1 MKNKYITL
9 YPIIVIFQILK
20 EAFTYNE
27 SVPFNFTQTPNYCY
41 QEDFILSKEYR
52 PFVDDIY
59 PIRGCSSD
67 ERNRN
72 YQNNN
77 SGYQLRLVN
86 ITFEPSLDYFF
97 NKDVYP
103 PSDRDPPTSMTFK
116 IISISPLFD
125 AYSRGSHYNLI
136 AFGRSE
142 DYHPIPKIS
151 KKTGKPIQYIGNYA
165 ILPARAKIVPVQ
177 FQETTDYNFSYS
189 DYEIYDYEGYD
200 FNAYFD
206 GYILNL
212 SSSFDSYRD
221 YKCSNDFHY
230 MCALIVKVYDLPR
243 MKVQGLFQFN
253 CSISTYP
260 YNPNTRKLDSI
271 YTVDT
276 RNVFFQNISM
286 FYNQRVNVTNEGLEP
301 TGEDSGFW
309 VKTPCN
315 THQMA
320 TIMVDYHFFDTIH
333 RMQSYG
339 FEFSDRFQ
347 LRIHTPYYRKTLTT
361 SYSLFRSQYNKT
373 MPPPRVF
380 IHPISKYKEYCE
392 TYKNCTKFDYDEW
405 STDPKFTKY
414 IIDIKN
420 QIVDNE
426 IWINF
431 TELEKIYEADGFH
444 RGKLVI
450 NVNNTMTPHITQI
463 ANGLWAELYDTLTND
478 WVMKTKTNMDEVHGY
493 IDDYEPD
500 PYRNF
505 YLTCEIPDN
514 ITTDD
519 LDFYIKKYGIL
530 QKAHLWFRLD
540 IYNKG
545 VMKMYPPRVN
555 TVIKFPPEIILNN
568 ESFVYTYQYYIG
580 YNDYWKNNH
589 WVLKD
594 LRQTG
599 IGDGTITNDT
609 FDLERNILNVSELH
623 PNIVSGEDYMFY
635 YIYYMYV
642 CYLYFDE
649 FGNTCFNI
657 STRRY
662 FLYYV
667 YELNLM
673 YNTNNT
679 GPIDITVYHVKYI
692 PYHSKNQINR
702 GLHRWNQHHA
712 GWDVPAAALFDA
724 RAPEIYG
731 KIRRKSYKNYRIT
744 DFDNYYYWNGTGYY
758 NLYGYSYIDKYTGP
772 DCVFDHDGG
781 STLRNRSCEFWAGII
796 PDKPFTNY
804 ARDIV
809 EEHIAYRTLNDN
821 SFKINTSQIAEGF
834 ICRTKSFC
842 PFSGKHTSFFFEI
855 GYFSPGVGRDYE
867 DGEVICIYFYVTP
880 KECLRYLGNMS
891 SQNIHIPLINIHK
904 YPEEFFLRLDLP
916 KNLTVQAEVVGQ
928 ILPCVRFNPTLADPW
943 IGEHKTDYM
952 CYYLNSST
960 IYAFNSVTQV
970 GWGTNSV
977 HFDINI
983 WIDYLYYHENTPRL
997 EYYSGLLR
1005 WGFYDDPFFYKRFP
1019 KPNDTLNYLDFKN
1032 ATVRFTRDN
1041 VTNDGMAT
1049 LNISLLFKD
1058 CFYKDQIFK
1067 FYFGKEINYIECL
1080 NIYFDN
1086 KIENYNELKKFAEE
1100 KRGRI
1105 TYWTISHGDINDWD
1119 YEAEATYYKTPED
1132 SNIFY
1137 YIMPYARDFAM
1148 SRDVFYKNTITEGE
1162 IFQIDITFKIINPR
1176 SFKTTRFYF
1185 YDFNT
1190 DYVCSIQGDQF
1201 NFTNTIPQ
1209 YLYNMTVT
1217 PNSYF
1222 TGDRAIYKFNY
1233 ITYMR
1238 ETLIGDVFEFKT
1250 SWKTKY
1256 TDNEE
1261 DPDENGYYINRI
1273 IIDQY
1278 YNSSEDT
1285 NLTLI
1290 ANFILN
1296 PETLETQYIKDIHM
1310 YDSEGYLL
1318 SVCND
1323 TIPIKM
1329 RKISGFKRSEV
1340 STEKTEDDNKFDIS
1354 FEMVPEIL
1362 IRKNDKLRLK
1372 FSSMVSLDEYT
1383 ECKIDSTKGLS
1394 ILDPDFKCEI
1404 DKDNNELILHNAFK
1418 EIGESLQ
1425 IFEYLNSTALT
1436 DQQFIFSLKD
1446 IPIYS
1451 KSNDLENVYAIEI
1464 QTENDN
1470 GLITQTN
1477 LLPSTAIFKCDS
1489 RCKTCNEQSPSECLS
1504 CNKDYPYFYPNEK
1517 YCHKF
1522 CPKEKYYIK
1531 QNENGNT
1538 ECLMC
1543 EEPCEKCVGTATNC
1557 TFCLENYFMDN
1568 KTCVKDC
1575 SEGKE
1580 KDFILRRCYPITK
1593 RNLTVFI
1600 DRIIQVNV
1608 SVPELYP
1615 VYIERNVCMIGGS
1628 DIFQN

>member
-125 AYSRGSHYNLI
+125 AYSIGSHYNLI

-580 YNDYWKNNH
+580 YTDYWKNNH

-609 FDLERNILNVSELH
+609 FDLERNTLNVSELH

-731 KIRRKSYKNYRIT
+731 KISYY
-744 DFDNYYYWNGTGYY
+744 
-758 NLYGYSYIDKYTGP
+758 
-772 DCVFDHDGG
+772 
-781 STLRNRSCEFWAGII
+781 
-796 PDKPFTNY
+796 
-804 ARDIV
+804 
-809 EEHIAYRTLNDN
+809 
-821 SFKINTSQIAEGF
+821 
-834 ICRTKSFC
+834 
-842 PFSGKHTSFFFEI
+842 
-855 GYFSPGVGRDYE
+855 
-867 DGEVICIYFYVTP
+867 
-880 KECLRYLGNMS
+880 
-891 SQNIHIPLINIHK
+891 
-904 YPEEFFLRLDLP
+904 
-916 KNLTVQAEVVGQ
+916 
-928 ILPCVRFNPTLADPW
+928 
-943 IGEHKTDYM
+943 
-952 CYYLNSST
+952 
-960 IYAFNSVTQV
+960 
-970 GWGTNSV
+970 
-977 HFDINI
+977 
-983 WIDYLYYHENTPRL
+983 
-997 EYYSGLLR
+997 
-1005 WGFYDDPFFYKRFP
+1005 
-1019 KPNDTLNYLDFKN
+1019 
-1032 ATVRFTRDN
+1032 
-1041 VTNDGMAT
+1041 
-1049 LNISLLFKD
+1049 
-1058 CFYKDQIFK
+1058 
-1067 FYFGKEINYIECL
+1067 
-1080 NIYFDN
+1080 NIYFN
-1086 KIENYNELKKFAEE
+1086 
-1100 KRGRI
+1100 
-1105 TYWTISHGDINDWD
+1105 
-1119 YEAEATYYKTPED
+1119 
-1132 SNIFY
+1132 
-1137 YIMPYARDFAM
+1137 
-1148 SRDVFYKNTITEGE
+1148 
-1162 IFQIDITFKIINPR
+1162 
-1176 SFKTTRFYF
+1176 
-1185 YDFNT
+1185 
-1190 DYVCSIQGDQF
+1190 
-1201 NFTNTIPQ
+1201 
-1209 YLYNMTVT
+1209 
-1217 PNSYF
+1217 
-1222 TGDRAIYKFNY
+1222 
-1233 ITYMR
+1233 
-1238 ETLIGDVFEFKT
+1238 
-1250 SWKTKY
+1250 
-1256 TDNEE
+1256 
-1261 DPDENGYYINRI
+1261 
-1273 IIDQY
+1273 
-1278 YNSSEDT
+1278 
-1285 NLTLI
+1285 
-1290 ANFILN
+1290 
-1296 PETLETQYIKDIHM
+1296 
-1310 YDSEGYLL
+1310 
-1318 SVCND
+1318 
-1323 TIPIKM
+1323 
-1329 RKISGFKRSEV
+1329 
-1340 STEKTEDDNKFDIS
+1340 
-1354 FEMVPEIL
+1354 
-1362 IRKNDKLRLK
+1362 
-1372 FSSMVSLDEYT
+1372 
-1383 ECKIDSTKGLS
+1383 
-1394 ILDPDFKCEI
+1394 
-1404 DKDNNELILHNAFK
+1404 
-1418 EIGESLQ
+1418 
-1425 IFEYLNSTALT
+1425 
-1436 DQQFIFSLKD
+1436 
-1446 IPIYS
+1446 
-1451 KSNDLENVYAIEI
+1451 
-1464 QTENDN
+1464 
-1470 GLITQTN
+1470 
-1477 LLPSTAIFKCDS
+1477 
-1489 RCKTCNEQSPSECLS
+1489 
-1504 CNKDYPYFYPNEK
+1504 
-1517 YCHKF
+1517 
-1522 CPKEKYYIK
+1522 
-1531 QNENGNT
+1531 
-1538 ECLMC
+1538 
-1543 EEPCEKCVGTATNC
+1543 
-1557 TFCLENYFMDN
+1557 
-1568 KTCVKDC
+1568 
-1575 SEGKE
+1575 
-1580 KDFILRRCYPITK
+1580 
-1593 RNLTVFI
+1593 
-1600 DRIIQVNV
+1600 
-1608 SVPELYP
+1608 
-1615 VYIERNVCMIGGS
+1615 
-1628 DIFQN
+1628 

>member
-189 DYEIYDYEGYD
+189 DYDIYDYEGYD

-463 ANGLWAELYDTLTND
+463 ANGLWAELYDTMTND

-609 FDLERNILNVSELH
+609 FDLERNTLNVSELH

-712 GWDVPAAALFDA
+712 GWDVPAAALFEA
-724 RAPEIYG
+724 TAPYTINNK
-731 KIRRKSYKNYRIT
+731 KIKRNSYRPYYIT
-744 DFDNYYYWNGTGYY
+744 IFDNYYYWNGTGYSNY
-758 NLYGYSYIDKYTGP
+758 YGFSFIERYTGS
-772 DCVFDHDGG
+772 DCVFNQEGG
-781 STLRNRSCEFWAGII
+781 SNLRNRTCEFWAAIM
-796 PDKPFTNY
+796 PDKPFSNY
-804 ARDIV
+804 ARDVV

-821 SFKINTSQIAEGF
+821 SFNINTSQIRQGF
-834 ICRTKSFC
+834 VCRTKSYC
-842 PFSGKHTSFFFEI
+842 PFPGKLTSFFFEI
-855 GYFSPGVGRDYE
+855 GYFNFSVGRDYE
-867 DGEVICIYFYVTP
+867 DGEVICHFFYIKP
-880 KECLRYLGNMS
+880 YACARYKYDDVNLHFP
-891 SQNIHIPLINIHK
+891 ILNIHK
-904 YPEEFFLRLDLP
+904 YPEEFFLRIDLP
-916 KNLTVQAEVVGQ
+916 ENLTVQAEYVGL
-928 ILPCVRFNPTLADPW
+928 IKPCLRTNPTICDPW
-943 IGEHKTDYM
+943 TSDHARDYM
-952 CYYLNSST
+952 CYYVNSST
-960 IYAFNSVTQV
+960 IYAFNSKTQL
-970 GWGTNSV
+970 GSTNSV
-977 HFDINI
+977 NFDIYI
-983 WIDYLYYHENTPRL
+983 YFDRLYYHENSTKL
-997 EYYSGLLR
+997 QYYSGLIR
-1005 WGFYDDPFFYKRFP
+1005 WGFLDDPFFYVRFP
-1019 KPNDTLNYLDFKN
+1019 KPNDTLNYLDFTN
-1032 ATVRFTRDN
+1032 ATVTLTRDN

-1049 LNISLLFKD
+1049 LNVSLLFKKVY
-1058 CFYKDQIFK
+1058 YKDQIFK
-1067 FYFGKEINYIECL
+1067 FYFGKEIKFADCL
-1080 NIYFDN
+1080 NLYFDN
-1086 KIENYNELKKFAEE
+1086 KIFSFWELYNNDSQYHYQTLEYGHYIGYDQQAINTYYEIPKDTNLYYLIFPYIMEFLKNAGSIFYVN
-1100 KRGRI
+1100 RI
-1105 TYWTISHGDINDWD
+1105 TDGGT
-1119 YEAEATYYKTPED
+1119 
-1132 SNIFY
+1132 
-1137 YIMPYARDFAM
+1137 
-1148 SRDVFYKNTITEGE
+1148 
-1162 IFQIDITFKIINPR
+1162 FQIDITFKIINPR
-1176 SFKTTRFYF
+1176 SFKSTRFVF
-1185 YDFNT
+1185 YDFND
-1190 DYVCSIQGDQF
+1190 DYGCTIQAEF
-1201 NFTNTIPQ
+1201 LNLTNTIPQ

-1238 ETLIGDVFEFKT
+1238 ETLIGDIFEFKT

-1273 IIDQY
+1273 TIDQY
-1278 YNSSEDT
+1278 HNSSEDT
-1285 NLTLI
+1285 NTTLI

-1296 PETLETQYIKDIHM
+1296 PETLETQYIKGIRI
-1310 YDSEGYLL
+1310 YDSEGYLV

-1329 RKISGFKRSEV
+1329 RKISGFKRSEL

-1372 FSSMVSLDEYT
+1372 FSSMVSLDEYI

-1404 DKDNNELILHNAFK
+1404 DKDNNEIILYNAFK
-1418 EIGESLQ
+1418 EIGDSLQ

-1436 DQQFIFSLKD
+1436 DQQFTLSLKD

-1464 QTENDN
+1464 QTENEK

-1504 CNKDYPYFYPNEK
+1504 CNKNYPYFYPNEK

-1543 EEPCEKCVGTATNC
+1543 EEPCENCLGTATNC
-1557 TFCLENYFMDN
+1557 TFCSENYFMEN
-1568 KTCVKDC
+1568 NTCVKNC

-1593 RNLTVFI
+1593 KNVTVII

-1628 DIFQN
+1628 DIIQN